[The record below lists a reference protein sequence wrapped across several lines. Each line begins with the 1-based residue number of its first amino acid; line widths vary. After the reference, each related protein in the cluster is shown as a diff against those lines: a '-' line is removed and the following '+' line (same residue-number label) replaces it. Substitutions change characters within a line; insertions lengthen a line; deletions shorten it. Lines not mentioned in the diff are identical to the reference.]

1 MNPVREYFYWID
13 LAIGFS
19 APMVVLF
26 LYAVKKIGRYTVAL
40 FWIGAVLG
48 LTWEV
53 PIFLLSVPPTAHP
66 VITYIRPQPV
76 HYLFFLA
83 AHTLW
88 DGGLFL
94 IGVWLVRKLC
104 RPPHFAGFR
113 LSELGILIVYGQVS
127 ELIVE
132 LTSIT
137 NGGWAYVAGYRYNPV
152 LFPVGRYH
160 ITLLPQLI
168 WLAAPVVFYFAA
180 LALKRSGE

>member
-1 MNPVREYFYWID
+1 MNLVHKYFYWID

-19 APMVVLF
+19 APAAVLF
-26 LYAVKKIGRYTVAL
+26 LYALKKIERYTVAL

-53 PIFLLSVPPTAHP
+53 PIFLLSVPRAAHP
-66 VITYIRPQPV
+66 VITYIQPQPV
-76 HYLFFLA
+76 HYLFFLV

-94 IGVWLVRKLC
+94 VGVWLVKKLC
-104 RPPHFAGFR
+104 RPPHFARFR
-113 LSELGILIVYGQVS
+113 LCELGILLVYGQVS

-137 NGGWAYVAGYRYNPV
+137 NRGWAYVAGYWYNPV
-152 LFPVGRYH
+152 LFPVGGYR

-168 WLAAPVVFYFAA
+168 WLASPVVFYFAA
-180 LALKRSGE
+180 LAMKRS